1 MGVVIDDVRVF
12 DGVEPVT
19 WTAVRIAA
27 GTVQACGGPEVRVKG
42 DEVVDGG
49 GGMLLPG
56 FFDAHVHLLPGVLQQ
71 ALTFGVTTELDL
83 FSKPDLL
90 TQALRQAHG
99 DPAAAD
105 LRSSG
110 VGATAPGGHP
120 SMMYAPFP
128 YVTGPGDAE
137 GFVDDRLG
145 EGAAFLKVLY
155 DAEGVGPFS
164 WPSLD
169 VATVTALVEAAH
181 ARGVLVVAHAT
192 SAVAARDVVRAG
204 VDVLAH
210 VPIDAVD
217 DMLIEE
223 VHARGVAVIGTLVTI
238 DGFAATPSGPALLA
252 DPHLAPIIGP
262 AWGEVLRAS
271 ADRWRAP
278 GMPDV
283 TTAMENIA
291 RLNAA
296 GVTVLAGTDAPNPG
310 TLHGASLHRELELLV
325 AAGLTPPQALVAAT
339 SAPARVFGLHD
350 RGRIEPGMR
359 ADLLLVDGD
368 PLTDIRETR
377 RIRAIWRGGVPCE
390 RSRYVGSAAEAAGI
404 AALQA
409 QYQRVVEAARARW
422 PDGAAG
428 GAP

>member
-1 MGVVIDDVRVF
+1 MGVVITEVRVF
-12 DGVEPVT
+12 DGVEPAA

-27 GTVQACGGPEVRVKG
+27 GVVQACGGSEIQVNG
-42 DEVVDGG
+42 DDIVDGG
-49 GGMLLPG
+49 GGTLLPG
-56 FFDAHVHLLPGVLQQ
+56 FIDAHVHLLPGVLQQ

-90 TQALRQAHG
+90 ARASKEARG
-99 DPAAAD
+99 DAAAAD

-137 GFVDDRLG
+137 GFVDDRLA

-155 DAEGVGPFS
+155 DAQGVGPFS

-169 VATVTALVEAAH
+169 VATVTALVDAAH

-210 VPIDAVD
+210 VPIDAMHD
-217 DMLIEE
+217 ELIEE
-223 VHARGVAVIGTLVTI
+223 VSARGVAVIGTLVTI
-238 DGFAATPSGPALLA
+238 DGFAGAPSGPALLA
-252 DPHLAPIIGP
+252 DPDLAPVIGP

-271 ADRWRAP
+271 TDRWRAP

-283 TTAMENIA
+283 TIAMRNIA
-291 RLNAA
+291 RLTAA

-325 AAGLTPPQALVAAT
+325 AAGLTPGQALVAAT
-339 SAPARVFGLHD
+339 SEPARVFGLRD

-359 ADLLLVDGD
+359 ADLLLIDGD
-368 PLTDIRETR
+368 PLAEIRDTR
-377 RIRAIWRGGVPCE
+377 RIRAIWRGGVPCD
-390 RSRYVGSAAEAAGI
+390 RNRYVGSEAEAAGI
-404 AALQA
+404 AALEV
-409 QYQRVVEAARARW
+409 QYQRVMEAARELW
-422 PDGAAG
+422 PDGAPG
-428 GAP
+428 GAA